1 MWKSLRFPFVYL
13 NGFTFS
19 KKIFFTSNS
28 FRLNSLF
35 WCFSVFWLCL
45 CLSISYASDLVIWN
59 GYLSKDNQPSSLADW
74 LLALSACTA
83 YLFTAAIKP
92 VQIGGNL
99 PYHDQR
105 RLKAKQKHLNTSMI
119 QIEMPKRNQ
128 QLQTSE
134 SLIHFGHKHGRQAA
148 MSLRAP
154 SVRVSVSGVLFCF
167 GEVKLRLWL
176 FSFWVYFLGLL
187 KVNSTIKIWFG
198 SHCVS

>member
-1 MWKSLRFPFVYL
+1 
-13 NGFTFS
+13 
-19 KKIFFTSNS
+19 
-28 FRLNSLF
+28 
-35 WCFSVFWLCL
+35 
-45 CLSISYASDLVIWN
+45 
-59 GYLSKDNQPSSLADW
+59 
-74 LLALSACTA
+74 
-83 YLFTAAIKP
+83 
-92 VQIGGNL
+92 
-99 PYHDQR
+99 
-105 RLKAKQKHLNTSMI
+105 MI

-198 SHCVS
+198 SHCVSWLRVVFFFLKYTQSRTTLLMVFCNWGDRKYLEIVSLVFVELMPSICGISNTGRWWRLRVFWYYQVNCTSIDISKSALCSWKAIEDFHRNDILN

>member
-1 MWKSLRFPFVYL
+1 MHRIW
-13 NGFTFS
+13 
-19 KKIFFTSNS
+19 S
-28 FRLNSLF
+28 FGT
-35 WCFSVFWLCL
+35 
-45 CLSISYASDLVIWN
+45 VIYQKTIN
-59 GYLSKDNQPSSLADW
+59 HPAW
-74 LLALSACTA
+74 LLALSACTD

-105 RLKAKQKHLNTSMI
+105 RLKAKQKHLNTSMV

-198 SHCVS
+198 SHCVSWLRVVFFFFLEIHAEPHHTFNGLL